1 MLAINNISKNF
12 KSVRAVNN
20 ISLNV
25 KTGDIYGFLGPNGA
39 GKTTTI
45 RMIMGIIKPDTGNIK
60 IFDNNQNILEHNM
73 VGYLPR
79 HQKEW
84 TERQPKVGSLE
95 EHKKFRDLLEE
106 V

>member
-1 MLAINNISKNF
+1 MLAINNISKNY

-73 VGYLPR
+73 VGYLL
-79 HQKEW
+79 KI
-84 TERQPKVGSLE
+84 
-95 EHKKFRDLLEE
+95 E
-106 V
+106 VFTKNKNLVKLSFTLACCEG